1 MKDSRD
7 RDGEKLEAPDISFKS
22 AAKSGEKKSEDG
34 DVRIEIK
41 PKGPFFSKL
50 SNFWYYHKWKVIIIS
65 FFVIVFAVGIYQMI
79 NKDDGDEIIIIAGPQ
94 YYDNEQMMEVEKILT
109 SLKPRN
115 PDGSDKKIDLY
126 TYSVYSEDE
135 MDEANHTETNDEGQY
150 IQQVL
155 PSYNVEKKKEFN
167 NEVGLGRSS
176 IMIIS
181 ESLYLEL
188 RAKDWILP
196 LSDIFGDRLPEG
208 TLADGCGV
216 RLGETDL
223 YVAYEELQVLDG
235 DLVVCIIRSL
245 PMGANSDK
253 DRYAESI
260 EIYKRIVTFEYD
272 GGSES
277 ESGSDTE
284 SGSYTE

>member
-7 RDGEKLEAPDISFKS
+7 RNSEKLDAKDISFKDIKNS
-22 AAKSGEKKSEDG
+22 ESKKPEND

-41 PKGPFFSKL
+41 PKSPFLSKL

-65 FFVIVFAVGIYQMI
+65 FFVIVFAVGIYQMVT
-79 NKDDGDEIIIIAGPQ
+79 KVDVDESIIIAGPQ
-94 YYDNEQMMEVEKILT
+94 YFDNEEMAEVEKILT

-115 PDGSDKKIDLY
+115 SDGSAKNIDLY

-135 MDEANHTETNDEGQY
+135 MEEANHTETNDEGQY

-155 PSYNVEKKKEFN
+155 QSYNVEKKKEFN
-167 NEVGLGRSS
+167 SDVGLGRSS

-188 RAKDWILP
+188 QAKDWVRP
-196 LSDIFGDRLPEG
+196 LKDIFGERLPEG
-208 TLADGCGV
+208 AMADGYGV

-223 YVAYEELQVLDG
+223 YAAYEALQVLDG

-245 PMGANSDK
+245 PMGANADK
-253 DRYAESI
+253 DRYAESV
-260 EIYKRIVTFEYD
+260 ELYKRIVTFEYD
-272 GGSES
+272 SSDS

-284 SGSYTE
+284 SESVTQ